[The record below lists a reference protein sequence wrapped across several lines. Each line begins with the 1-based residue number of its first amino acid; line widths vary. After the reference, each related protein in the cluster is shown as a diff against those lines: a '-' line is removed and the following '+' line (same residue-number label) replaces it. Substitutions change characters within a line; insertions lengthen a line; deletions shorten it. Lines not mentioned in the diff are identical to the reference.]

1 MSSSIKHNSKEINMQ
16 EVFEFAIEGTFII
29 IGMIEWLKNLN
40 IKNIKKYAPYIS
52 LLMSIVLGFA
62 AATTYEK
69 LTIWNVISCSGIIL
83 AMTQLG
89 YQAIVESI
97 CGAID
102 RFLNKNNT
110 ETKTDK
116 KDMTC

>member
-1 MSSSIKHNSKEINMQ
+1 MNEI
-16 EVFEFAIEGTFII
+16 FEFAIEGTFVI
-29 IGMIEWLKNLN
+29 IGVIEWLKELN

-52 LLMSIVLGFA
+52 LLMSVGLGFA
-62 AATTYEK
+62 AAATYEK
-69 LTIWNVISCSGIIL
+69 LTIWNVTVCSGIIL

-102 RFLNKNNT
+102 RFLNRKSDPEVT
-110 ETKTDK
+110 E
-116 KDMTC
+116 